1 MAESAVEGKTVK
13 QLAREFA
20 ALAKAG
26 MGDFVVMTDGCD
38 CTGFAG
44 DVRVSESS
52 RKTVVLG
59 RAD

>member
-1 MAESAVEGKTVK
+1 MAEDAVEGKTVK

-26 MGDFVVMTDGCD
+26 KGDFVVMTAGCD

-44 DVRVSESS
+44 DVTVSTSS
-52 RKTVVLG
+52 RKTVVIG